1 MTSAKPRPLPITVI
15 VPTKN
20 AADWIVECLTAIKA
34 NNPSEIIVVDGY
46 SSDGTVQLAEP
57 YATRIIRE
65 PTDGPAA
72 ARNIGGD
79 AAQRAWVAFIDADVI
94 VPEGALASLLAEAKE
109 RKLGALQAGLRS
121 SGSDY
126 WSDQLAWHH
135 NAGRSRSWFG
145 VSATVMNRTV
155 FRAHRFDERLASG
168 EDVDLRLRLEAAR
181 VSVAVSESTTV
192 DHRFAAGFRAAREQ
206 WDADGA
212 GLGRIVRKFGRP
224 ALRQLAIPFA
234 AAPYWMARSLGKPS
248 RLPYFAAFAVGNWRG
263 ALRGLG
269 DDRIEP
275 TAGDSRGAI
284 RLARVL
290 LVLGALVVVTVVV
303 ALAVLIVLSATVL
316 RSAIVN
322 AAFVPILAI
331 GGVVI
336 LILLQVAETL
346 PPDHPTRIR
355 ISQHRRAIAALVA
368 LILVLAALRLLG
380 TLRLLN

>member
-1 MTSAKPRPLPITVI
+1 MRSVKPRPLPITVI

-57 YATRIIRE
+57 LATRIIRE
-65 PTDGPAA
+65 PTEGPAA
-72 ARNIGGD
+72 ARNLGGD
-79 AAQRAWVAFIDADVI
+79 VAKRAWVAFIDADV
-94 VPEGALASLLAEAKE
+94 VLPEGALASLFAEAKE

-126 WSDQLAWHH
+126 WSRQLAWHH

-145 VSATVMNRTV
+145 VSATLMNRSV
-155 FRAHRFDERLASG
+155 FRRHPFDARLASG
-168 EDVDLRLRLEAAR
+168 EDVDLRMRLEAAG
-181 VSVAVSESTTV
+181 VPVAVSESTTV

-206 WDADGA
+206 WVADGE
-212 GLGRIVRKFGRP
+212 GLGRIVRKVGKP

-234 AAPYWMARSLGKPS
+234 AAPYWMAKSLGQPS

-275 TAGDSRGAI
+275 TADDSSGAI

-290 LVLGALVVVTVVV
+290 LVLGAIAVV
-303 ALAVLIVLSATVL
+303 AAILAAAVLIVLSVTVL

-322 AAFVPILAI
+322 ATFVPILAVGAI
-331 GGVVI
+331 VI
-336 LILLQVAETL
+336 LIALQVAETL
-346 PPDHPTRIR
+346 PPDHPTRMR
-355 ISQHRRAIAALVA
+355 IGQHRRIIAALVA
-368 LILVLAALRLLG
+368 VILVLAALRLLG

>member
-1 MTSAKPRPLPITVI
+1 VTSATPRPIPITVV

-20 AADWIVECLTAIKA
+20 AAEWIVECLTAIKA
-34 NNPSEIIVVDGY
+34 DNPSEIIVVDGY
-46 SSDGTVQLAEP
+46 SSDGTAQLAEP
-57 YATRIIRE
+57 LATRIIRE

-94 VPEGALASLLAEAKE
+94 IPEGALAALLAEAKE

-121 SGSDY
+121 TGSDY

-145 VSATVMNRTV
+145 VSATVMKRNV

-168 EDVDLRLRLEAAR
+168 EDVDLRLRLEAAG
-181 VSVAVSESTTV
+181 VPVAVSESTTV
-192 DHRFAAGFRAAREQ
+192 DHRFAPGFRAAREQ
-206 WDADGA
+206 WVADGA

-224 ALRQLAIPFA
+224 AMRQLAVPFA
-234 AAPYWMARSLGKPS
+234 AAPYWMVRSLGQPS
-248 RLPYFAAFAVGNWRG
+248 RLPYFAAFAIGNWRG
-263 ALRGLG
+263 AFTGLG
-269 DDRIEP
+269 DERIDP
-275 TAGDSRGAI
+275 ADGDSHGAI
-284 RLARVL
+284 RLARSL
-290 LVLGALVVVTVVV
+290 LVLGGLAVGAA
-303 ALAVLIVLSATVL
+303 ALAVLSLLVLSVTVL

-322 AAFVPILAI
+322 APFVPLLAI
-331 GGVVI
+331 GAIAI
-336 LILLQVAETL
+336 LIALQVAETL

-355 ISQHRRAIAALVA
+355 IQRHRRAIATLVA
-368 LILVLAALRLLG
+368 VILVLAALRLLG

>member
-1 MTSAKPRPLPITVI
+1 VRSAKPRPLPITVI

-46 SSDGTVQLAEP
+46 SSDGTAQLAEGL
-57 YATRIIRE
+57 ATRIIRE

-72 ARNIGGD
+72 ARNVGGD
-79 AAQRAWVAFIDADVI
+79 AAQRAWIAFIDADVL
-94 VPEGALASLLAEAKE
+94 VPDGALASLLAEAKE

-155 FRAHRFDERLASG
+155 FRANRFDERLASG
-168 EDVDLRLRLEAAR
+168 EDVDLRLRLEAAG
-181 VSVAVSESTTV
+181 VPVAVSESTTI
-192 DHRFAAGFRAAREQ
+192 DHRFAPGFAAAREQ
-206 WDADGA
+206 WVADGA

-224 ALRQLAIPFA
+224 ALRQLAVPFA
-234 AAPYWMARSLGKPS
+234 AAPYWMARSLGQPS
-248 RLPYFAAFAVGNWRG
+248 RLPYFAGFAVGNWRG
-263 ALRGLG
+263 ALHGLG
-269 DDRIEP
+269 DDRIDP
-275 TAGDSRGAI
+275 TDGDSQGTI

-290 LVLGALVVVTVVV
+290 LVLGGLAVAAAVLAVVSVVV
-303 ALAVLIVLSATVL
+303 LSVTVL

-322 AAFVPILAI
+322 AAVVPVLAVGAI
-331 GGVVI
+331 AI
-336 LILLQVAETL
+336 LIALQVAETL
-346 PPDHPTRIR
+346 PPEHPTRIR
-355 ISQHRRAIAALVA
+355 IQRHRRAIAALVA
-368 LILVLAALRLLG
+368 VILVLAALRLLG